1 MNAAILLFKNLRLPL
16 AAGAFFLACLA
27 ACALPM
33 QAFAGTIEDLTS
45 GLSRSSSTVTAL
57 PAPGSSASDL
67 DALVAGL
74 GLEKRD
80 APPGSLGVSV
90 AVPDGSTVEQ
100 VVAALEASP
109 LVSEAFAPALPDAE
123 RAAALYAAAQDD
135 PTAARVVAER
145 VAGEGYVPG
154 ELIVGFRDSLGYREM
169 LGAMAA
175 WNLSV
180 AQVNSWSPG
189 DRAVRV
195 HVPDGIPLERA
206 VGLLRSYDFV
216 KYAGLNVLFP
226 LDDPDPLENS
236 IQPAPSVEKI
246 DDESW
251 RTVSDKTPTGA
262 RSLSDG
268 KPLPNT
274 GDFPLPTIVFV
285 AGFAMMS
292 IAFSILRR
300 GYMGNCR

>member
-1 MNAAILLFKNLRLPL
+1 MNAAILPFKNLRLPL
-16 AAGAFFLACLA
+16 ASGAFVLACLA

-57 PAPGSSASDL
+57 PAPGSSAPDL

-90 AVPDGSTVEQ
+90 AVPDGSTVEE
-100 VVAALEASP
+100 VAAALEASP

-169 LGAMAA
+169 LDVMAA

-189 DRAVRV
+189 DRAVRA
-195 HVPDGIPLERA
+195 HVPDGISLERA
-206 VGLLRSYDFV
+206 VGLLRSHDFV
-216 KYAGLNVLFP
+216 KYAELNVLFP
-226 LDDPDPLENS
+226 LDDPIP
-236 IQPAPSVEKI
+236 I
-246 DDESW
+246 DDVIVVNDPVAESKDD
-251 RTVSDKTPTGA
+251 VKTE
-262 RSLSDG
+262 RSGNTASESQSTANA
-268 KPLPNT
+268 KTLPNT
-274 GDFPLPTIVFV
+274 GDSVAPLFFPLV
-285 AGFAMMS
+285 MM
-292 IAFSILRR
+292 AFTFWAFMRKASE
-300 GYMGNCR
+300 

>member
-45 GLSRSSSTVTAL
+45 GLSRSSLTVTAL

-135 PTAARVVAER
+135 PTAARELEGK
-145 VAGEGYVPG
+145 VAGVDYEPG
-154 ELIVGFRDSLGYREM
+154 KLLVGFTDSVGHREI
-169 LGAMAA
+169 LDALTA
-175 WNLSV
+175 WNLV
-180 AQVNSWSPG
+180 PDRLGDWLLG
-189 DRAVRV
+189 DRAVSV
-195 HVPDGIPLERA
+195 HVPDGVSLERA
-206 VGLLRSYDFV
+206 AGLLRSYDFV
-216 KYAGLNVLFP
+216 RYAEVNLIFP

-251 RTVSDKTPTGA
+251 RTVSDKTSTEA
-262 RSLSDG
+262 RLLSDG

-292 IAFSILRR
+292 VAFSILRR
-300 GYMGNCR
+300 GYTGNCR